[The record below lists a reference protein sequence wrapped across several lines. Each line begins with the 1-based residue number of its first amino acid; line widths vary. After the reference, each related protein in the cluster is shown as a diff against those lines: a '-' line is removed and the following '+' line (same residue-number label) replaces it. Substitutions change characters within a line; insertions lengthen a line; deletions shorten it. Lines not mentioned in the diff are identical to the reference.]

1 MARLT
6 DLALDSFEGQLRLRK
21 ESVGGGGDIELDE
34 VTAPGTPAANRV
46 RLYAK
51 DQSAVSA
58 LFYKNDAG
66 TEINLSGSLTGT
78 GTANQLAIWSAASVL
93 TGDTDLTFLTDTLTA
108 TKISVPTSISL
119 TGTGT
124 LNVAAMTQ
132 GSIPFFG
139 AAGLLSQDNTGVFY
153 DDTNNSLILGATS
166 MPDTVPAARGL
177 AVVRSGSQA
186 NLNLF
191 SFGNVGL
198 IRAVGAYTAR
208 GTVGTPTATQSG
220 DGVVY
225 PLIGYDGSSYQTKAR
240 VDLVAAENWSTTAF
254 GTYLSLLTT
263 ATGGGSPAITER
275 FRIGPAGQW
284 GIGGATYGTAGQYFR
299 SAGSAAA
306 PTWATID
313 HGSELAGLTDD
324 DHTQYLLASGTRA
337 LAGAWNMASQA
348 ITNLNMDSGTID
360 GATITSPT
368 LAGTLAGTYSIGG
381 TPTLASDL
389 TIASGINLLFLNS
402 ASMLRRTAD
411 NRLSF
416 AGDFTGS
423 ANTRGGIFE
432 GVLTI
437 PVSGLGVG
445 TRYGVDFA
453 TAASGIHANIDVLQ
467 VAQPSVTSNGATVTR
482 TSILYIENAMTIGTN
497 NYSLFIDAG
506 LPRIDSTATAGAG
519 AGTISTTPNAGGG
532 NPAVWMKLDVNGTS
546 YAFPG
551 WAL

>member
-1 MARLT
+1 MAIKG
-6 DLALDSFEGQLRLRK
+6 DLALSSFEGRLRLRS
-21 ESVGGGGDIELDE
+21 EPTSGLGDVELNE
-34 VTAPGTPAANRV
+34 VTAPGTPAANRI

-78 GTANQLAIWSAASVL
+78 GVANRVTFWDGTSNLSSDA
-93 TGDTDLTFLTDTLTA
+93 DLTFLTDTLTA
-108 TKISVPTSISL
+108 TKLSVPTNIAL

-124 LNVAAMTQ
+124 LNIAAMTQ
-132 GSIPFFG
+132 GSVPFFG
-139 AAGLLSQDNTGVFY
+139 AAGLLSQDNANFFWNDTQNGLVLGSNALKFANTKFEVVETSAASPRGSVVSQYSTDAGAAQLNAVKARGSFASPSQVLSGDMLGSFLVWGFDSGSNWAAGTQIRGGV
-153 DDTNNSLILGATS
+153 DENWTALARGSHIELHTIAIGAT
-166 MPDTVPAARGL
+166 AL
-177 AVVRSGSQA
+177 
-186 NLNLF
+186 
-191 SFGNVGL
+191 
-198 IRAVGAYTAR
+198 
-208 GTVGTPTATQSG
+208 
-220 DGVVY
+220 
-225 PLIGYDGSSYQTKAR
+225 
-240 VDLVAAENWSTTAF
+240 
-254 GTYLSLLTT
+254 
-263 ATGGGSPAITER
+263 TER
-275 FRIGPAGQW
+275 FRVGPSGQW

-348 ITNLNMDSGTID
+348 ITNLNMDSGTVD

-389 TIASGINLLFLNS
+389 TGASGINLDFLNN
-402 ASMLRRTAD
+402 ASRIRRTAD

-416 AGDFTGS
+416 VGDFTGS

-432 GVLTI
+432 GTLTI

-519 AGTISTTPNAGGG
+519 AGTIGNTPNAGGG